1 MKELKGKYYFCKTM
15 RLFNYLVKNNCDFIR
30 TVQDKNNK
38 KFNVYMFLN
47 NPKLQESL
55 DNYRSY
61 KTISSDN

>member
-30 TVQDKNNK
+30 TVQDKNNE
-38 KFNVYMFLN
+38 KFNVCMFLN

-55 DNYRSY
+55 DNYGSY